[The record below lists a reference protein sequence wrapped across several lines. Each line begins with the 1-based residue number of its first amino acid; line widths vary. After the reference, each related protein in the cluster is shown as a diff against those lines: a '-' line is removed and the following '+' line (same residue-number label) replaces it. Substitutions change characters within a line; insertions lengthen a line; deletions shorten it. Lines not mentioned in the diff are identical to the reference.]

1 MEAAWRL
8 QTFPLCGRSHTVI
21 RLAGHTEKQK
31 KIVFEEN
38 NEINALDNWKIT
50 LTAWFDLNK
59 KDKGPRTK

>member
-1 MEAAWRL
+1 MAV

-31 KIVFEEN
+31 KKIVFEEN
-38 NEINALDNWKIT
+38 NEINTLDNWKTT